1 MVFSRG
7 HQYFHWERYPVSVA
21 EGLLLLVLL
30 LLMYSENWG
39 KILDLVRLSAAG
51 C

>member
-1 MVFSRG
+1 M
-7 HQYFHWERYPVSVA
+7 SVA

-30 LLMYSENWG
+30 LLMYSESWG